1 MVLKHF
7 IHLGKYEL
15 RIVKVLSNW
24 LSFTGVS
31 STTEYKIQL
40 RLHNFFLDGELDIH

>member
-15 RIVKVLSNW
+15 RIMKVLSNW
-24 LSFTGVS
+24 LNFTGVS
-31 STTEYKIQL
+31 STRECKIQL
-40 RLHNFFLDGELDIH
+40 QFHNFFLDGEPDFH